1 MNHGYPE
8 HPNWIAIDQNGSLVT
23 SVVPHVVRLKGGENM
38 KRWKKDHERPFS
50 GCDTVVLIM
59 MSQQLRLPARSL
71 RKTGS
76 VNSYRWMGKGLLRST
91 PRNY

>member
-1 MNHGYPE
+1 MNPGYPE

-23 SVVPHVVRLKGGENM
+23 SVVPHVVRLKGGEDM

-59 MSQQLRLPARSL
+59 ISQQLRLPARSL

-76 VNSYRWMGKGLLRST
+76 VNSY
-91 PRNY
+91 